1 QARQKSLRRTVA
13 LKMILA
19 GKLASDDQVRRFRQE
34 AEEAGNLDHPHI
46 VPIYQVGEH
55 HGQHFFSMKL
65 IEGGSLNDHLNRYRG
80 QPRQAV
86 LLMARVARA
95 VHYAHQRGILHRDLK
110 PGNILLDS
118 GGEPQVA
125 DFGLARQ
132 LRTDATLSQ
141 SGVIVGTP
149 SYMSPE
155 QAA

>member
-1 QARQKSLRRTVA
+1 
-13 LKMILA
+13 
-19 GKLASDDQVRRFRQE
+19 
-34 AEEAGNLDHPHI
+34 
-46 VPIYQVGEH
+46 GEH

-65 IEGGSLNDHLNRYRG
+65 IEGGSLNDHLDRYRG

-110 PGNILLDS
+110 PCNILLDS

-155 QAA
+155 QAAARKDLSVAADVWSLGAVLYHLLTGRPPFQAATSLDTILQVLEQEPAP